1 MSAFY
6 KKMEATAKR
15 LIKKFGIPVSLI
27 QKGDSSGGYDDFGKP
42 IPDQPDVVSNGLGVV
57 TSYKSNEVNGT
68 SIIAGDV
75 KLVFSLDKGSE
86 LPVIGMTIFLQ
97 GKQWRV
103 QDVNPVTPADINI
116 CYFIQLR
123 S

>member
-27 QKGDSSGGYDDFGKP
+27 KKGNQTGGYDDFGNP
-42 IPDQPDVVSNGLGVV
+42 ILAEPDVVSSGDGVV
-57 TSYKSNEVNGT
+57 TLYETKEINGA

-86 LPVIGMTIFLQ
+86 LPVIGMTIPLQ